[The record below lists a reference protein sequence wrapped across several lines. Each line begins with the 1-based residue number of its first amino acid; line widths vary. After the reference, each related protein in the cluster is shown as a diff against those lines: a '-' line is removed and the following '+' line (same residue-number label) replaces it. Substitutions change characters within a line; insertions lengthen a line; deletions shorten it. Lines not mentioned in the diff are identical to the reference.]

1 MNPYESGDTG
11 PSFDLTPGRSYSA
24 GSAERAALE
33 DALADIR
40 GTTHDVPVLIGDQKI
55 RTGKTFRLRVPHD
68 HVAALGV
75 AHQAGTAEVEA
86 AIAVAAAASREWGRA
101 SAAERA
107 APFARAADLLQYGP
121 WRERLVA
128 ATMLELSKTAS
139 QADGDVAEVVDFIRA
154 NIANQ
159 QLLDGVQ
166 PASLPGVTNRM
177 EYRPLEGFVLAVSPF
192 NFTSMNNLAFAPAL
206 LGNTVLWK
214 PAESAS
220 LVAHLSLQLL
230 REAGLPDG
238 VISLLPGDG
247 ALIGGVA
254 LAHPDLAAVHFTG
267 STATLRH
274 IWRTVGSNVAD
285 YRDYPR
291 IVGEAGG
298 KDFIL
303 AHPSA
308 DVEALAVAC
317 VRGAFDYQGQKC
329 AAASR
334 IYVPRSLWI
343 DLRELLIEL
352 TTNLVVGDPA
362 RPGTHLGAVINE
374 RQYAK
379 HAAALSRAREQG
391 VIIAGGTSDDSV
403 GWFVDPTVLEVAD
416 PRSEFM
422 LDELFA
428 PVLAAYVYDD
438 GHWDSTLALVD
449 ASTEYGLT
457 GAVFASDEAAIL
469 QADQALR
476 YAAGNYYINDKPTG
490 AAVGH
495 QPFGGARASGTND
508 KAGTVWNL
516 IRFVSPRAVKR
527 THVLDRNAS
536 FPALDG

>member
-1 MNPYESGDTG
+1 MNTLPAGTG
-11 PSFDLTPGRSYSA
+11 PSFELTPGKSYTA

-33 DALADIR
+33 AALEEVR
-40 GTTHDVPVLIGDQKI
+40 GTEWDVPVMVGDREI
-55 RTGKTFRLRVPHD
+55 RTGQVFPLEIPHD
-68 HVAALGV
+68 HGADLGV
-75 AHQAGTAEVEA
+75 TYRAGTAEVEA
-86 AIAVAAAASREWGRA
+86 AIAVAASTSREWGRT
-101 SAAERA
+101 SLAERV
-107 APFARAADLLQYGP
+107 APFVRAADMLQWGP

-128 ATMLELSKTAS
+128 ATMIELSKTVG
-139 QADGDVAEVVDFIRA
+139 QADGDVAEAVDFLRA
-154 NIANQ
+154 NIANLE
-159 QLLDGVQ
+159 LLESVQ
-166 PASLPGVTNRM
+166 PSSQPGIANHM
-177 EYRPLEGFVLAVSPF
+177 DYRPLEGFVLAVSPF

-214 PAESAS
+214 PAESAT

-247 ALIGGVA
+247 AIGGAA
-254 LAHPDLAAVHFTG
+254 LAHSDLAAVHFTG

-274 IWRTVGSNVAD
+274 IWRTVGSNVEG

-308 DVEALAVAC
+308 DVDALAVAC

-334 IYVPRSLWI
+334 IYVPHSLWPALQQRLI
-343 DLRELLIEL
+343 DM
-352 TTNLVVGDPA
+352 TGDLVLGDPTQ
-362 RPGTHLGAVINE
+362 PGIHLGAVINQ

-379 HAAALSRAREQG
+379 HSAALARAQEQG
-391 VIIAGGTSDDSV
+391 VVIAGGTCDDSV
-403 GWFVDPTVLEVAD
+403 GWFVHPTVLEVSD

-422 LDELFA
+422 IDELFA
-428 PVLAAYVYDD
+428 PVMAAYVYDNQA
-438 GHWDSTLALVD
+438 WDDIVELVD
-449 ASTEYGLT
+449 SSTEYGLT
-457 GAVFASDEAAIL
+457 GAVFTEDEAAIA
-469 QADQALR
+469 QADQVLR
-476 YAAGNYYINDKPTG
+476 YAAGNYYINDRPTG

-495 QPFGGARASGTND
+495 QPFGGARGSGTND

-516 IRFVSPRAVKR
+516 IRFTSPRSVKHR
-527 THVLDRNAS
+527 QRLDRDTR
-536 FPALDG
+536 FPALD

>member
-1 MNPYESGDTG
+1 MNTLAAVGAG
-11 PSFDLTPGRSYSA
+11 PLFDLTPGRSYSA

-40 GTTHDVPVLIGDQKI
+40 GTTHEVPVAIGEQQI
-55 RTGKTFRLRVPHD
+55 RTGETFRLRVPHE
-68 HVAALGV
+68 HGAALGE
-75 AHQAGTAEVEA
+75 AHQAGTAEVET
-86 AIAVAAAASREWGRA
+86 AIAVAAATSREWGRA
-101 SAAERA
+101 AAAERA
-107 APFARAADLLQYGP
+107 VPFARAADMLQYGP

-128 ATMLELSKTAS
+128 ATMVELSKTAY

-166 PASLPGVTNRM
+166 PASVRGVTNHV

-230 REAGLPDG
+230 READLPDG
-238 VISLLPGDG
+238 VISLLPGAG
-247 ALIGGVA
+247 AVIGDVA

-274 IWRTVGSNVAD
+274 IWRTIGSNVAG

-334 IYVPRSLWI
+334 TYIPRSLWSG
-343 DLRELLIEL
+343 LRERLIEL
-352 TTNLVVGDPA
+352 TSSLVVGDPT
-362 RPGTHLGAVINE
+362 RPGTHLGAVINQ

-391 VIIAGGTSDDSV
+391 VVIAGGSSDDSV
-403 GWFVDPTVLEVAD
+403 GWFVDPTVLEVTD
-416 PRSEFM
+416 PLSEFM

-428 PVLAAYVYDD
+428 PVLAAYAYDD
-438 GHWDSTLALVD
+438 GEWDKALDLVD
-449 ASTEYGLT
+449 GSTEYGLT
-457 GAVFASDEAAIL
+457 GAIFATDEAAIL

-476 YAAGNYYINDKPTG
+476 YAAGNYYVNDKPTG

-527 THVLDRNAS
+527 SHVLDRNPS
-536 FPALDG
+536 FSTLDG